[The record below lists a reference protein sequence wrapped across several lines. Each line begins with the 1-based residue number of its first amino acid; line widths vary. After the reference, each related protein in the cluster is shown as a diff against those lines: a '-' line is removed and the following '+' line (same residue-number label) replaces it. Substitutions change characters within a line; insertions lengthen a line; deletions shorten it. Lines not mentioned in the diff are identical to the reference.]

1 MYSLLKIECNES
13 CRSVITFLMKR
24 QENSH
29 SREEAHL
36 KGCMCECMYVF
47 MYMVCVCEGCH
58 VYMLFVCA
66 HICACMEAQGHH

>member
-29 SREEAHL
+29 SGEEAHL
-36 KGCMCECMYVF
+36 KGCMC
-47 MYMVCVCEGCH
+47 VCVY
-58 VYMLFVCA
+58 VRIYVCGV
-66 HICACMEAQGHH
+66 CV